1 MKKLLIRF
9 VIPITMISFLGG
21 TKWWY
26 VDVIDGTDG
35 IMHGFPLIYQSWGF
49 HTSLSNQYF
58 FLEFLFDVL
67 CYFVFWTFVFYLIK
81 KIFKTIK
88 TKKLISI
95 FLYTIAGI
103 ILMLQMLF
111 VVDPTNIF
119 KIRRG
124 FDIEV
129 KETGWN
135 FFWQHDQRPEK
146 NNDN

>member
-1 MKKLLIRF
+1 MKKLLIAF
-9 VIPITMISFLGG
+9 VIPITIISFLGG

-26 VDVIDGTDG
+26 VNVIDGTDG

-58 FLEFLFDVL
+58 FLEFLIDIL
-67 CYFVFWTFVFYLIK
+67 CYFVFWTLVFYLLK

-95 FLYTIAGI
+95 FLYTTAGI

-119 KIRRG
+119 KIRRS

-129 KETGWN
+129 RETGWR
-135 FFWQHDQRPEK
+135 FFWQHNQRPEK